1 MTANGGTAP
10 AVRAD
15 GLVKRFGS
23 TTALDG
29 FDLEVP
35 RGCVHGI
42 LGPNGAGKTTAVR
55 ILATLLRADGGRAEV
70 AGFDVTRDAG
80 RVRQRI
86 GLVGQNAAVDDVLSG
101 RQNLV
106 MFGRLFHLPTVD
118 ARRRADELLTVFEL
132 ADTGS
137 KQVKK
142 YSGGMRRR
150 LDLAAS
156 LILAPEV
163 LFLDEPTT
171 GLDPRGRS
179 EVWAAIRKL
188 VADGTSVLLTTQ
200 HLDEADQLADRICV
214 IDRGRVIA
222 DGTPDDLKSSLGG
235 DRVDVVL
242 HRSGDLAA
250 AAGVVERV
258 TGSPPEVDADLRRV
272 SAPVSD
278 RVAAMSGIFAGLAA
292 TDIAVQDLAVRRP
305 TLDEVFM
312 ELTGHP
318 AEISVEDGEQEEAAA

>member
-1 MTANGGTAP
+1 MEHRTSTVVAE
-10 AVRAD
+10 
-15 GLVKRFGS
+15 GLVKRFGK
-23 TTALDG
+23 TMALDG
-29 FDLEVP
+29 FDLTVG
-35 RGCVHGI
+35 RGTVCGL

-55 ILATLLRADGGRAEV
+55 ILATLLQPDGGRAEV
-70 AGFDVTRDAG
+70 AGYDVVRDSG

-86 GLVGQNAAVDDVLSG
+86 GLVGQTAAVDEVLSG

-106 MFGRLFHLPTVD
+106 MFGRLFHLGQ
-118 ARRRADELLTVFEL
+118 RRSAERAEELLGHFGLGEAGNKPV
-132 ADTGS
+132 
-137 KQVKK
+137 KQ

-179 EVWAAIRKL
+179 EVWASIRQL
-188 VADGTSVLLTTQ
+188 VAAGTTVVLTTQ
-200 HLDEADQLADRICV
+200 YLDEADQLADRICV
-214 IDRGRVIA
+214 IDAGRVIA
-222 DGTPDDLKSSLGG
+222 EGTPDDLKSRLGG

-242 HRSGDLAA
+242 HRAADLAA
-250 AAGVVERV
+250 GAAIVERAV
-258 TGSPPEVDADLRRV
+258 GAPVETDEDLRRL

-278 RVAAMSGIFAGLAA
+278 RIAAMSEIFAGLGSAGIAA
-292 TDIAVQDLAVRRP
+292 EDLAVRRP

-318 AEISVEDGEQEEAAA
+318 AETDTDDQEAAA